1 MTQEAYPTQRCEVI
15 HNVCY
20 DKQKLR
26 FLYKIAYIMP
36 KPATTLYPSSVRTL
50 LALGQRIKDARL
62 RRHFSA
68 ETVAARA
75 GITRQTLAKIE
86 SGASSVTM
94 GNYFQVLVVLGL
106 DKDMNSVASD
116 DVLGRRLQDAELPQ
130 RQRAPRRTSA
140 QVKEEAAALSH
151 DASKLA
157 ATTEIS
163 PLDDDKKGE

>member
-1 MTQEAYPTQRCEVI
+1 M

-20 DKQKLR
+20 EEQRLL
-26 FLYKIAYIMP
+26 FLYKIDYIMP

-75 GITRQTLAKIE
+75 GITRQTLVKIE
-86 SGASSVTM
+86 SGAPSVTM

-106 DKDMNSVASD
+106 DKDMNSVARD

-140 QVKEEAAALSH
+140 QMKEEAATVSL
-151 DASKLA
+151 DASELDTK
-157 ATTEIS
+157 TEIS
-163 PLDDDKKGE
+163 PFHDDKKGK

>member
-1 MTQEAYPTQRCEVI
+1 
-15 HNVCY
+15 
-20 DKQKLR
+20 
-26 FLYKIAYIMP
+26 MP

-50 LALGQRIKDARL
+50 LRLGQRIKDARL

-94 GNYFQVLVVLGL
+94 GNYFQILVVLGL
-106 DKDMNSVASD
+106 DKDMNSVARD

-140 QVKEEAAALSH
+140 QVKEETAALSH
-151 DASKLA
+151 DASEHDTK
-157 ATTEIS
+157 TKIS
-163 PLDDDKKGE
+163 PLDDDKKGQ